1 MSHIHIPDGVLPAWI
16 ILAGWALTGLLL
28 VLVTRRMEA
37 AERRR
42 LPLLG
47 MVSALMLVGMT
58 VELVPIGYHIN
69 LSVIAGILLGPAL
82 AFLAAFVVDLILA
95 LFGHGGI
102 TVVGLNTL
110 VIGAEAAL
118 GYYAFRAFSRL
129 LGQRASAGLR
139 AGLATALS
147 LLLSTLLMIG
157 LVAVSTVNP
166 GQQAPHATA
175 VEVEPDRLV
184 LRNPL
189 GEGLVVLEL
198 QPVEEEARALDL
210 ATFARL
216 VLALGA
222 VGWTLEAVL
231 TGLIVGY
238 VRRLRPDLLEAGARE
253 RDSAP

>member
-16 ILAGWALTGLLL
+16 VLAGWVLAGVLL
-28 VLVTRRMEA
+28 VLVARRVEA
-37 AERRR
+37 GERRR

-47 MVSALMLVGMT
+47 VVSALMLVGMT

-69 LSVIAGILLGPAL
+69 MSVIAGILLGPAL
-82 AFLAAFVVDLILA
+82 AFLAAFVVDLILG

-110 VIGAEAAL
+110 VIGAEAAI
-118 GYYAFRAFSRL
+118 GYYTFRAFTRL
-129 LGQRASAGLR
+129 LGERASAGLR
-139 AGLATALS
+139 AGLATVLS

-157 LVAVSTVNP
+157 IVAASTVNP
-166 GQQAPHATA
+166 GEQAHHATA
-175 VEVEPDRLV
+175 VEVEADQLV

-189 GEGLVVLEL
+189 GEGLLVWEL
-198 QPVEEEARALDL
+198 QPQEEEQEVHGMDL
-210 ATFARL
+210 ATFATL
-216 VLALGA
+216 VLGLGA

-238 VRRLRPDLLEAGARE
+238 VRRLRPDLLKGSAQRAG
-253 RDSAP
+253 